1 MNSRTRTATIAS
13 ALALSLLA
21 SIAHAKGSAA
31 DTHAYL
37 EGQRTITDG
46 QTTPAPRRAADSRAT
61 AATVTEAD
69 RQFLFGLSRT
79 DGNAEP
85 VSMVEAARR
94 QQRAWRVDRPRA
106 ER

>member
-1 MNSRTRTATIAS
+1 MNSRTATIAS

-21 SIAHAKGSAA
+21 SIAHARGSAA
-31 DTHAYL
+31 ETHAYL

-46 QTTPAPRRAADSRAT
+46 QTVPAHRAAPDSRAT
-61 AATVTEAD
+61 AAATVTEAD
-69 RQFLFGLSRT
+69 RQFLFRLSRT